1 MYQSQPNNCIDDSTN
16 FSRSTVFVSACTS
29 KYSQQIS
36 NQKAVY
42 YLNRNIVG
50 LPNFKCDGDAV
61 SAFEHSAVILG
72 ALTLV
77 TALFGAFLSKTAL
90 SRLFFIY
97 AFLGFLVVAAFSFTV
112 FETQELEGCS
122 GHLALMHAVVFAG
135 LGYAKEGILAQEIGG
150 IWSLAGLWS
159 SAYRS
164 FYFWQSHLSILTIL
178 QN

>member
-1 MYQSQPNNCIDDSTN
+1 MGMQSVPS
-16 FSRSTVFVSACTS
+16 S
-29 KYSQQIS
+29 
-36 NQKAVY
+36 
-42 YLNRNIVG
+42 
-50 LPNFKCDGDAV
+50 
-61 SAFEHSAVILG
+61 HSAVILG

-77 TALFGAFLSKTAL
+77 TALFGPFLSKTSL

-97 AFLGFLVVAAFSFTV
+97 AFLGFSVVAAFSFTV
-112 FETQELEGCS
+112 FETQEMEGCS
-122 GHLALMHAVVFAG
+122 GHLALMQAVVLAG